1 MAVAYRRNVVEMS
14 LNAIRGVGPWTR
26 GGKPSKRVITV
37 TLVWPRP
44 LVASRVAVQ
53 TQTFSR
59 EGLEVAGQ
67 DWSERI
73 LFKETVEGPFGV
85 IVQVSES
92 LTAQQLA
99 KVAGALGEGVLKA
112 AGTEAARIAVGP
124 GLTALAR
131 LPFTYLAG
139 ESSALGKTA
148 KVVAAGRVTLMPGEP
163 GVVEIPLVVP
173 EDVVQVRRSKRA
185 GRMQTRRETLHKQGE
200 AAGLVR
206 LDVGYYRD

>member
-1 MAVAYRRNVVEMS
+1 MAQEYKRNVVEMS
-14 LNAIRGVGPWTR
+14 LIAIRGEGPWTR
-26 GGKPSKRVITV
+26 GGKSSERVLTV

-53 TQTFSR
+53 TQSFSR
-59 EGLEVAGQ
+59 EGLDVAGL

-99 KVAGALGEGVLKA
+99 KVAGALGEVALKA
-112 AGTEAARIAVGP
+112 AGSEAARVAVGP
-124 GLTALAR
+124 GLTALAKF
-131 LPFTYLAG
+131 PFTYLAG
-139 ESSALGKTA
+139 ELSSLGKTA
-148 KVVAAGRVTLMPGEP
+148 KVVAAGRATLIPGEP
-163 GVVEIPLVVP
+163 GVVEIPMVVP
-173 EDVVQVRRSKRA
+173 ADVVRVRRSKRA
-185 GRMQTRRETLHKQGE
+185 GRMQTRRETLHKEGE
-200 AAGLVR
+200 AAGSVR